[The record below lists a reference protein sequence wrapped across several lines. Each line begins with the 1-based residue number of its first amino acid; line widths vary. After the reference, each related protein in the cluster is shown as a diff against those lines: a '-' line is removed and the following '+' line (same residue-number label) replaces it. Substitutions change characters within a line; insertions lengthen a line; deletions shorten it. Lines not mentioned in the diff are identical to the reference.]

1 MTPWPEVTPGSIVQ
15 GKDGQPW
22 TVESIQADGATA
34 HVTIRNGER
43 VVTASPTGS
52 VLVLKPGAG
61 PKPVSIHQERHDA
74 VDAREMAMR
83 ARRLTWL
90 DELPEPERQKVLLV
104 DRIFSGEWEDQ
115 GTDAKN
121 WLIPGDNDMSELEL
135 IMHLHEI
142 HSHPAPEPDTEHE
155 LVTSLRALHRADHQR
170 LTHGRTG
177 YVKHTHDPSMQGRYE
192 LLCGMAEAGV
202 LYATKQRNEAETHAA
217 VLRQFGGHPDAGW
230 LSRLAIDGQRSGFE
244 LHACNVCHQ
253 VRQTKPPAK
262 TVCKMTPGCKGKLER
277 IQARPRAF
285 KPERDPESP
294 QQDNHSEVMVTIPRS
309 LVLAWM
315 FYTERLCEQ
324 AGVIESSQTL
334 SDIRRWWSGVKP

>member
-22 TVESIQADGATA
+22 TVESIEVDGATA

-121 WLIPGDNDMSELEL
+121 WLVPGDDDMSRLEL
-135 IMHLHEI
+135 ATHIREMHARDDEEAFRLQLH
-142 HSHPAPEPDTEHE
+142 HPEVEH
-155 LVTSLRALHRADHQR
+155 LTSLVHLHRADHQR

-177 YVKHTHDPSMQGRYE
+177 YVKHTHDPAMRSRYE
-192 LLCGMAEAGV
+192 LLCDMAEAGV

-217 VLRQFGGHPDAGW
+217 VLRQFGEHPDAGW

-285 KPERDPESP
+285 KPERDPETP
-294 QQDNHSEVMVTIPRS
+294 QSEPMVTIPRKLALNLLDYAEELAPHTA
-309 LVLAWM
+309 LVRDGRKWL
-315 FYTERLCEQ
+315 
-324 AGVIESSQTL
+324 GV
-334 SDIRRWWSGVKP
+334 RP